1 MGLLD
6 SLFGTNKARKEINA
20 SAAAA
25 QRTLDESRARAEGA
39 LTGGRDQGRA
49 DLNQWFDQASAGLT
63 GAQGG
68 IRSDLN
74 AGFDAGRA
82 DLTTGYQG
90 AEDAMAPWVQ
100 SGRGAQDLYDRAL
113 GVGGA
118 DAQKSFYDT
127 YAANDP
133 YREYRDELA
142 NRQIQRQFANSG
154 RVGAMSMALGRAS
167 LERGSQDLQQ
177 YLSRLEQAGQ
187 RGQSASSQVAGYRAQ
202 GGQALAGNETARG
215 SALATLGANF
225 ATNQANMATGRGQAL
240 AGLSSGAGS
249 ALADLIYGSGQQT
262 AANKINQGNAIAQ
275 TRTAPMNNLVNL
287 FGTGLN
293 AYAAFKR

>member
-20 SAAAA
+20 SSALA
-25 QRTLDESRARAEGA
+25 QQQLNDARVRAEGA
-39 LTGGRDQGRA
+39 LTSGAETGRA
-49 DLNQWFDQASAGLT
+49 DVNQWFDQAAGRLT

-74 AGFDAGRA
+74 TGFDTARGDLTAGF
-82 DLTTGYQG
+82 QG
-90 AEDAMAPWVQ
+90 AEDALAPWVQ
-100 SGRGAQDLYDRAL
+100 SGRGAQALYDRAL

-118 DAQKSFYDT
+118 DAQKSFYDN
-127 YAANDP
+127 YASNDP

-142 NRQIQRQFANSG
+142 NRQIQRQFASTG
-154 RVGAMSMALGRAS
+154 RTGAMSLAVGRAS

-187 RGQSASSQVAGYRAQ
+187 RGQSASGQVAGYRAQ

-215 SALATLGANF
+215 SALANLGANF
-225 ATNQANMATGRGQAL
+225 ATNQANMDTNRGQAL
-240 AGLSSGAGS
+240 AGLSSGTGS
-249 ALADLIYGSGQQT
+249 SLANLIYGNGQQI
-262 AANKINQGNAIAQ
+262 ASNSINQGNAIAQ

-287 FGTGLN
+287 FGTGLK
-293 AYAAFKR
+293 AYAGLK